1 MRRFATI
8 AIAAIV
14 TGVLVGVVI
23 ASSGDDGNGS
33 GPTTTQELE
42 PLPGSAGAGG
52 SRTSTDRTST
62 DKTNTD
68 SGSGGSTAPSQP
80 PAQPDSSGGATTPQD
95 TEQNDTPPP
104 SGSPAEKFEKF
115 CEQNPGAC

>member
-1 MRRFATI
+1 MRKFTI
-8 AIAAIV
+8 IGIAAIV
-14 TGVLVGVVI
+14 TGILVGVVI

-33 GPTTTQELE
+33 SQATTQELE
-42 PLPGSAGAGG
+42 PLPGSATGG
-52 SRTSTDRTST
+52 SRTSTDRTTTT

-68 SGSGGSTAPSQP
+68 SGSGGSTAPTQP